1 MKFTKKDQLIIAE
14 AYASIYMTESMLP
27 NNIKVGIDNFINK
40 YGKKVIDL
48 LKNKFPDFYNKLVNT
63 GGDQNAIRNLVTPL
77 VQNQSNTLQEGFISD
92 FANKSRDAL
101 SKLFSYANISRLL
114 THLGVILLSAS
125 DIQVKGSGVDKDLLI
140 MGLVTFFT
148 GLYAIYLNYQEK
160 NRD

>member
-1 MKFTKKDQLIIAE
+1 M
-14 AYASIYMTESMLP
+14 P
-27 NNIKVGIDNFINK
+27 N
-40 YGKKVIDL
+40 L
-48 LKNKFPDFYNKLVNT
+48 SE
-63 GGDQNAIRNLVTPL
+63 NL
-77 VQNQSNTLQEGFISD
+77 
-92 FANKSRDAL
+92 L

-114 THLGVILLSAS
+114 THLGVILLAAS